1 MQQKAKRCH
10 WQLATKESGVCACG
24 YAYRY
29 TTRTNE
35 LKGTL
40 YSTTAGGIGRD
51 LQMRIRKPP
60 DFILILSQR
69 RVTFV
74 SSSSLHLH
82 AVQGVPPDP
91 ESAESTESTAEALV
105 GLLEGVVAAAVVLV
119 LVLVLVALVLVLV
132 LVLVSGGESTLDTRL
147 AAGVRTLD
155 DGGGGGG
162 SRRRHS
168 RSGGVGRVGD
178 GELFKRRL

>member
-1 MQQKAKRCH
+1 
-10 WQLATKESGVCACG
+10 
-24 YAYRY
+24 
-29 TTRTNE
+29 
-35 LKGTL
+35 
-40 YSTTAGGIGRD
+40 
-51 LQMRIRKPP
+51 MRIRKPP

-91 ESAESTESTAEALV
+91 ESAESTESTTEALV

-119 LVLVLVALVLVLV
+119 LVLVLVLVALVLV
-132 LVLVSGGESTLDTRL
+132 SRGESTLDTRL
-147 AAGVRTLD
+147 ATGVRALD